1 MGETTSAAATAATDG
16 ARFDPSCIFC
26 KIVAG
31 QIPSRKA
38 FEDDELIVFHDIAPW
53 APVHVLLVPKAHIAS
68 HADVTDADAP
78 LLGRMLALAPRLMR
92 DLGVTNG
99 FRTVINT
106 GRDGGQEV
114 AHLHVHVMGGP
125 RPWARG

>member
-1 MGETTSAAATAATDG
+1 MSA
-16 ARFDPSCIFC
+16 DPDCIFC

-31 QIPSRKA
+31 KIPARKA
-38 FEDDELIVFHDIAPW
+38 HEDDELLVFHDINPW
-53 APVHVLLVPKAHIAS
+53 APVHVLVIPKLHIATLY
-68 HADVTDADAP
+68 DVGAEHEG

-92 DLGVTNG
+92 QLGVDDG

-106 GRDGGQEV
+106 GRNGGQEV
-114 AHLHVHVMGGP
+114 FHLHMHLMGGP